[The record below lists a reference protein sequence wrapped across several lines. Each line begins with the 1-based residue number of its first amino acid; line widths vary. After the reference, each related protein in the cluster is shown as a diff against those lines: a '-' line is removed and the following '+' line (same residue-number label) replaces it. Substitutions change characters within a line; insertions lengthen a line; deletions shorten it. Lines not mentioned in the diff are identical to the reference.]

1 MLRKSVGEKRRE
13 QDRKTKHYNSGRP
26 RERIRFCECE
36 MLQNSRNGV
45 TLVFMGISEHRM
57 ISGDKVRERGEE
69 SANRKDV
76 KCLRTINKMNT
87 GDTKKKHRQQQQH
100 CYVVGVRCT

>member
-1 MLRKSVGEKRRE
+1 MIGPHMLRKSVGEKRRE

-36 MLQNSRNGV
+36 MLQNSRNGA

-57 ISGDKVRERGEE
+57 TSGDTVREW
-69 SANRKDV
+69 V
-76 KCLRTINKMNT
+76 KNLPIVRTLGFKNN
-87 GDTKKKHRQQQQH
+87 QQNA
-100 CYVVGVRCT
+100 